1 MAGGEQIRPDE
12 TSVGCGVQ
20 GCLTAAVAL
29 FVILFL
35 WLIFIML
42 IRFSE
47 PPQPRFGAA
56 ATAAPAV
63 SLTLTGRDLHDV

>member
-1 MAGGEQIRPDE
+1 MADGDPIRQDE
-12 TSVGCGVQ
+12 NPVGCGVQ

-29 FVILFL
+29 FVILLL

-56 ATAAPAV
+56 ATTAPAG
-63 SLTLTGRDLHDV
+63 SIASTGKAARDV